1 LQSGHRGLQTSIDPL
16 VKSSLLKKDGLLI
29 ILTEESEN
37 DNTNG
42 GSHVVATF
50 ISGAVS
56 KPGYQSTTLYQHQST
71 LRLTLEGLGV
81 KVLTRSCV
89 KRAGHAGIAQHHAA
103 LVARGSRR
111 SEVLRI
117 EPKGP
122 LACVPYSSDGEG
134 MPALGQVPSKGQ
146 IGVRPGA
153 SSSQSS

>member
-1 LQSGHRGLQTSIDPL
+1 
-16 VKSSLLKKDGLLI
+16 LLI
-29 ILTEESEN
+29 IVTEGSEN

-89 KRAGHAGIAQHHAA
+89 KRAGHGGIVQHPAA
-103 LVARGSRR
+103 VAARSSRR
-111 SEVLRI
+111 SEELRI
-117 EPKGP
+117 EPKKGP
-122 LACVPYSSDGEG
+122 LARVPYSPDGEG
-134 MPALGQVPSKGQ
+134 MRAPGQVPSEGQ
-146 IGVRPGA
+146 IGVRPGT
-153 SSSQSS
+153 SSSQST